1 MATLFLTF
9 IKHSLHRHQ
18 SHRQLILGIWPK
30 LLLQVMTIPLVLVGS
45 NVPVGYTVPKFP
57 SVYPIY
63 TREFEVA
70 YLYYTYDIWRFTLF
84 WTLIIYVPAHLAS
97 AIFAVTM
104 QRRFLSG
111 LMIIGVYLVMS
122 GIQAFVSGTIAGLM
136 LAAIYKSG
144 LFAMTTWIPFSWAFT
159 ITFYMIRNSYSMTSI
174 SL

>member
-1 MATLFLTF
+1 MA
-9 IKHSLHRHQ
+9 
-18 SHRQLILGIWPK
+18 
-30 LLLQVMTIPLVLVGS
+30 IPLVLVGS

-63 TREFEVA
+63 SKEYEVS

-84 WTLIIYVPAHLAS
+84 WTLIIYVPVHLAS
-97 AIFAVTM
+97 AVIGVTM

-111 LMIIGVYLVMS
+111 LVIIAFYLAMS

-136 LAAIYKSG
+136 LAAVYKSG
-144 LFAMTTWIPFSWAFT
+144 LFAMTTWIPFSWAIT
-159 ITFYMIRNSYSMTSI
+159 ITLYMIRTSYSMTSI